1 MLLASNVF
9 VMFYDELITLTLIGM
24 AVADS
29 IMNGRWKLYCG
40 LWLVLGIIVFYTFYS
55 LICVH
60 FNTARYILTDTL
72 IEIKPYIAFF
82 AFYSL
87 APSLTEKG
95 KKILRIAALS
105 VASVTAVVLYL
116 GSSATVFVF
125 SHFAVA
131 GAIMFLCAML
141 FWSGSV
147 ERNGNLKSFDKYV
160 ILGILIAGLLC
171 GRSKYYGY
179 FILAVFFLF
188 IYRPGFLSNFKVK
201 HMMAIITL
209 AIIVI
214 AVTWEKF
221 YFYFIIGSSD
231 IFDPNV
237 QSSFA
242 RPALYATAFLILLDF
257 FPFGC
262 GLASFATYPSAA
274 NYSTLYY
281 EYGLDKIYGLSPEM
295 PDFIM
300 DAFFPTL
307 AQYGIAGIAL
317 FIWFWVYSYRHLRF
331 MLRTDSTRY
340 KCLFS
345 IGSLIICYAL
355 IESVGNTSFV
365 QPTGQVAMMLL
376 GIICGQGK
384 RLMHQAD
391 TAHEAP
397 QENQDNSPHLPE
409 KTLRHKI

>member
-1 MLLASNVF
+1 MLLGSHMF
-9 VMFYDELITLTLIGM
+9 VKFYDELITFVLIGI
-24 AVADS
+24 ALCDS
-29 IMNGRWKLYCG
+29 IMNHRWKQYSG
-40 LWLVLGIIVFYTFYS
+40 LWLLLGIIAFYAIYS
-55 LICVH
+55 LSCVQ
-60 FNTARYILTDTL
+60 FNTRGYVLMDAL
-72 IEIKPYIAFF
+72 IEIKPYVAFF
-82 AFYSL
+82 VFYSIS
-87 APSLTEKG
+87 PSLSENDHKW
-95 KKILRIAALS
+95 LRTITLS
-105 VASVTAVVLYL
+105 VASITAVVLSMGYHT
-116 GSSATVFVF
+116 TVFIF

-131 GAIMFLCAML
+131 GAIMFLCAMI
-141 FWSGSV
+141 FWLCSV
-147 ERNGNLKSFDKYV
+147 DRTGNLKVTDKYI

-201 HMMAIITL
+201 HMVAIIAL
-209 AIIVI
+209 AVIVI
-214 AVTWEKF
+214 AVAWEKF

-231 IFDPNV
+231 LFDPNV
-237 QSSFA
+237 RSSFA
-242 RPALYATAFLILLDF
+242 RPALYATALLILLDF

-307 AQYGIAGIAL
+307 AQYGIVGIAL
-317 FIWFWVYSYRHLRF
+317 FIWFWVFSYCPLRF
-331 MLRTDSTRY
+331 MLRTDSHKY
-340 KCLFS
+340 KYMFS
-345 IGSLIICYAL
+345 IGSLIICYVL

-384 RLMHQAD
+384 RLMRQDPVPAQNSGMTD
-391 TAHEAP
+391 TTDHPIA
-397 QENQDNSPHLPE
+397 
-409 KTLRHKI
+409 KTIRHKI